1 MQHVH
6 IVFRPKPPSVVT
18 LIRRRLKI
26 DIINMKHTARKK
38 RIRPAIVLILLD
50 FMIFPLI
57 VYK

>member
-1 MQHVH
+1 MFITECDK
-6 IVFRPKPPSVVT
+6 IVARDIYSSHNT
-18 LIRRRLKI
+18 KI
-26 DIINMKHTARKK
+26 GIINMKHTARKK